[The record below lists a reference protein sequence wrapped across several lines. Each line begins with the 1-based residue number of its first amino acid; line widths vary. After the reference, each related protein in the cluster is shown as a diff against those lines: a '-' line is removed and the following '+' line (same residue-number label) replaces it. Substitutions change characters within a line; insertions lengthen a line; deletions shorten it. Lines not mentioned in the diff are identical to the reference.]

1 MNYKQIKIFNVIAK
15 KNIMNTNFSNKNI
28 QVNFLKDIRKY
39 IILSNNYLQRSRMIQ
54 YYNLEV

>member
-39 IILSNNYLQRSRMIQ
+39 IILSNNDLQRSRMTQ